1 MKIRV
6 RFGKYGEMKFVGHLD
21 IMRFFQKCMR
31 RAGVDIKYSTGFSPH
46 QIMSFA
52 QPLGLGITSD
62 GEYMDIEVNSTD
74 TSEKMIERI
83 NAACPESI
91 RIYSYRL
98 LPEKA
103 KTGMAIIAA
112 ADYEIRFR
120 YPDKVPFDLKDVWPS
135 FISQSEIIIT
145 KETKKSTKEMDI
157 KPLIFENELM
167 DDGLFLKLSC
177 GSVVNLKPETVMEAL
192 YSFAGATLG
201 EFDLMIHRKNLY
213 ADAEETNVNGTDLNV
228 LDSSGM
234 GDEHIRYFIPLEDMG
249 VDILAPMSEEKNE
262 TNTPS

>member
-1 MKIRV
+1 MKIRI
-6 RFGKYGEMKFVGHLD
+6 RFGKYGELKFVGHLD

-31 RAGVDIKYSTGFSPH
+31 RADVDIKYSTGFSPH

-52 QPLGLGITSD
+52 QPLGLGVTSD
-62 GEYMDIEVNSTD
+62 GEYMDIEVSSTD

-98 LPEKA
+98 LPDKA

-112 ADYEIRFR
+112 ADYEVRFR
-120 YPDKVPFDLKDVWPS
+120 YPENVPFDLKTVWPE
-135 FISQSEIIIT
+135 FIAQNEIMIT
-145 KETKKSTKEMDI
+145 KETKKGTKDMDI
-157 KPLIFENELM
+157 KPLIFENSLM
-167 DDGLFLKLSC
+167 NDGLFLKLSC

-192 YSFAGATLG
+192 YAFAGAELG
-201 EFDLMIHRKNLY
+201 QFDLLLHRKNLY
-213 ADAEETNVNGTDLNV
+213 TD
-228 LDSSGM
+228 DG
-234 GDEHIRYFIPLEDMG
+234 EHHFIPLEDMG
-249 VDILAPMSEEKNE
+249 VDILEPMSEEKNE